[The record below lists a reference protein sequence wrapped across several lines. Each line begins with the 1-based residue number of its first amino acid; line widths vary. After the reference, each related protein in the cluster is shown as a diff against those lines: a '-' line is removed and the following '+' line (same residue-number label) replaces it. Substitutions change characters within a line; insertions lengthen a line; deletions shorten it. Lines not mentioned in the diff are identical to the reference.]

1 MKTLILFC
9 LIAMG
14 ACKASQFQS
23 GTYKVITAHKTYGG
37 QSLVMLEGFKKEFVF
52 PTDTL
57 KKGDLVNF
65 VRLKKK

>member
-1 MKTLILFC
+1 MKTIILFC
-9 LIAMG
+9 LITLG

-23 GTYKVITAHKTYGG
+23 GTYRVAKAHKTPDG
-37 QSLVMLEGFKKEFVF
+37 QSLVMLDGFKKEFIF

-65 VRLKKK
+65 VSREKK